1 MGFLPARMNRLLVGG
16 HQSQLE
22 KVIATLHAEG
32 AVHVEDFKDPTGT
45 TRIGTP
51 LEAGEKAS
59 ELLVAVRGLQKA
71 LGADGAPAIL
81 EHVPDPARLLAEART
96 ATANATARADE
107 LRTRLAAIDG
117 EAQALRPIENLA
129 IDLGAATGLT
139 SVRVFAGTA
148 RTDPTAAVGAAG
160 WAHEMQIADGAHGT
174 AVALVVAA
182 KDGSAAERVLAEHGF
197 SPVAAPPGVGTPA
210 ERLAGLAAQE
220 ADLGAKL
227 VAEEAEIAKLCTAWG
242 PRLAGLERVLVGE
255 VERTQAPLHFG
266 VTDQTFHVEGWVPT
280 SRVQRIENAL
290 IAACGDKLYIQN
302 MGDVPDAAVPHKEAA
317 GLPVAHATDNNH
329 HGKADHG
336 ADDGH
341 EHGTDAKDEPPVHL
355 ENPKLAKPY
364 EFLLGLLGKPRY
376 HEIDPTK
383 LMLFF
388 FPLFFGL
395 MVGDVAVG
403 AVIVLVGILLKK
415 HYVFGIGGPAVGRAL
430 VMGGVMGIIVG
441 AFVFGEA
448 LGIHFV
454 VSPDQHHEGDLSWE
468 HILGLN
474 IPYDTEPHGLM
485 FKTGGEEAAAQEALH
500 EQNLL
505 LVERGFPPDPAEH
518 HAGSNMLAPSSAVH
532 LSVAGAVSL
541 GLYSKIHD
549 VQALLIWCVLIGLV
563 HLILGFAIGIRNV
576 YVSHG
581 LTLAIQEK
589 AAWLFLM
596 AGAALSVLGLVVGM
610 LPPIVGY
617 AGVGLTVFSI
627 ALLWMAAAKVLG
639 AGFVALLEVPG
650 LLGNLVSYT
659 RLAAI
664 GASKAGMAVALIAI
678 APGLEH
684 GNPVGWII
692 YVLGFACIIPLAILG
707 AGLQSLRLQFVEFFQ
722 KFYTGGGRPYLPFGR
737 RAA

>member
-1 MGFLPARMNRLLVGG
+1 MSRLLVGG
-16 HQSQLE
+16 HRDQLE

-32 AVHVEDFKDPTGT
+32 AVHIEDFKDPTGT

-51 LEAGEKAS
+51 LEAGDKAS

-71 LGADGAPAIL
+71 LHAEAAPAIL
-81 EHVPDPARLLAEART
+81 EHVPDPSRLLGEARA
-96 ATANATARADE
+96 ATAAAVEKADA
-107 LRTRLAAIDG
+107 LRSRLAAIDA
-117 EAQALRPIENLA
+117 EEQALAPVAGLD
-129 IDLGAATGLT
+129 IDTGLLSSLS
-139 SVRVFAGTA
+139 SVRVFLGTA
-148 RTDPTAAVGAAG
+148 RSDPSAAVAAAT
-160 WAHEMQIADGAHGT
+160 WSNEMQVVAAPGGFG
-174 AVALVVAA
+174 VALVVAS
-182 KDGSAAERVLAEHGF
+182 KDASAAERILAENAF
-197 SPVAAPPGVGTPA
+197 SPAALPPGMGTPSDRLT
-210 ERLAGLAAQE
+210 RLAAEE
-220 ADLGAKL
+220 ADLAGKLEATDAELAKRSD
-227 VAEEAEIAKLCTAWG
+227 AWG

-255 VERTQAPLHFG
+255 VERTQVPLRFA

-280 SRVQRIENAL
+280 SRVQRVENAL
-290 IAACGDKLYIQN
+290 IAACGDKLYIEN
-302 MGDVPDAAVPHKEAA
+302 LRDAPDAPAHHREAA

-329 HGKADHG
+329 HGKDEHG
-336 ADDGH
+336 DAGGH

-355 ENPKLAKPY
+355 ENPKLARPY

-383 LMLFF
+383 LMLLF
-388 FPLFFGL
+388 FPLFFGF
-395 MVGDVAVG
+395 MVGDMAVG

-415 HYVFGIGGPAVGRAL
+415 HKVFGIGGPAVGRAL
-430 VMGGVMGIIVG
+430 VMGGVLGIVVG

-454 VSPDQHHEGDLSWE
+454 VSPEQQHEGDLSWE
-468 HILGLN
+468 NILHLHT
-474 IPYDTEPHGLM
+474 PYDTEAHGFLY
-485 FKTGGEEAAAQEALH
+485 KTGGAAAQEQIDTITENDA
-500 EQNLL
+500 
-505 LVERGFPPDPAEH
+505 ERAAGFNVTEAAPAT
-518 HAGSNMLAPSSAVH
+518 HANMLAPSSDIH
-532 LSVAGAVSL
+532 LSL
-541 GLYSKIHD
+541 GGFVNLGYYSKIHD
-549 VQALLIWCVLIGLV
+549 IQALLIWCVLIGLV
-563 HLILGFAIGIRNV
+563 HLILGFVLGIRNV

-581 LTLAIQEK
+581 AALAIQEK

-596 AGAALSVLGLVVGM
+596 AGTAMAVLGLVTAM
-610 LPPIVGY
+610 LPPWMGWL
-617 AGVGLTVFSI
+617 GVGLAVFSV
-627 ALLWMAAAKVLG
+627 ALLWMAATKVLG

-678 APGLEH
+678 APGLAD